1 MSLIVNTNV
10 SSLNAQRQMMSSS
23 LGLDQAFERLSSG
36 LRINSAAD
44 DAAGLQISD
53 RLQSQILGLSQ
64 GNRNANDG
72 ISLAQTAEGAMEE
85 ITSSFQRVRTLASQA
100 ANGSNTDEDRLAI
113 QEEIRAL
120 MTEVNRIAGDTT
132 FGGENLLDGTYEGN
146 FQVGADAVQTIG
158 FSMQNVDNSTT
169 GTISANNGFTLSGIA
184 GIASAIGA
192 NATLS
197 ESLSDKL
204 EGLSDSIDGTEIATE
219 FKFANVFV
227 ASTISVSTQGN
238 AQAVLAGMDSLIAVV
253 DKKRAELGAVQKR
266 EQITDSF
273 QRVRTLAAQAANGS
287 NTDEDR
293 LAIQEEMRALMEE
306 VNRVA
311 ADTTFGGENLLDGTY
326 EGNFQVGADAVQT
339 IGFSMQ
345 NVDNSTTGTI
355 SANNGF
361 TLSGIAG
368 IASAIGA
375 NATLSE
381 SLSDKLE
388 GLSDS
393 IDGTEIATEFKF
405 ANVFVASTIS
415 VSTQGNA
422 QAVLAGMDSL
432 IAVVD
437 KKRAELGAVQNR
449 FQSTINNQANISEN
463 LSAAQSRIKDADF
476 AAETAKLTQSQILQ
490 QASQAILS
498 QANQR
503 PQAALSLLG

>member
-23 LGLDQAFERLSSG
+23 LGLNQAFERLSSG

-53 RLQSQILGLSQ
+53 RLQSQILGLNQ

-113 QEEIRAL
+113 QDEI
-120 MTEVNRIAGDTT
+120 
-132 FGGENLLDGTYEGN
+132 
-146 FQVGADAVQTIG
+146 
-158 FSMQNVDNSTT
+158 
-169 GTISANNGFTLSGIA
+169 
-184 GIASAIGA
+184 
-192 NATLS
+192 
-197 ESLSDKL
+197 
-204 EGLSDSIDGTEIATE
+204 
-219 FKFANVFV
+219 
-227 ASTISVSTQGN
+227 
-238 AQAVLAGMDSLIAVV
+238 
-253 DKKRAELGAVQKR
+253 
-266 EQITDSF
+266 
-273 QRVRTLAAQAANGS
+273 
-287 NTDEDR
+287 
-293 LAIQEEMRALMEE
+293 RALMEE

-326 EGNFQVGADAVQT
+326 SGNFQVGANAVQT
-339 IGFSMQ
+339 IGFSMTEVGGSDGGIAA
-345 NVDNSTTGTI
+345 N
-355 SANNGF
+355 NNGF

-375 NATLSE
+375 NAALSE
-381 SLSDKLE
+381 SLADKLV

-393 IDGTEIATEFKF
+393 IDGTEIATEFTF
-405 ANVFVASTIS
+405 ANVFVASSIS

-476 AAETAKLTQSQILQ
+476 AAETAKLTQNQILQ
-490 QASQAILS
+490 QASQAILA

>member
-53 RLQSQILGLSQ
+53 RLQSQILGLNQ

-85 ITSSFQRVRTLASQA
+85 ITSAFQRVRTLASQA
-100 ANGSNTDEDRLAI
+100 ANGSNTEEDRLAI

-120 MTEVNRIAGDTT
+120 MAEVNRIAGDTT

-158 FSMQNVDNSTT
+158 FSMQNVDGSANGS
-169 GTISANNGFTLSGIA
+169 ISANGGFTLSGIA

-192 NATLS
+192 NAALS
-197 ESLSDKL
+197 EALSAKL
-204 EGLSDSIDGTEIATE
+204 EGLSESVDGTQVAAD
-219 FKFANVFV
+219 FNFANVFI
-227 ASTISVSTQGN
+227 ATGISVSS
-238 AQAVLAGMDSLIAVV
+238 QAG
-253 DKKRAELGAVQKR
+253 
-266 EQITDSF
+266 
-273 QRVRTLAAQAANGS
+273 
-287 NTDEDR
+287 
-293 LAIQEEMRALMEE
+293 
-306 VNRVA
+306 
-311 ADTTFGGENLLDGTY
+311 
-326 EGNFQVGADAVQT
+326 
-339 IGFSMQ
+339 
-345 NVDNSTTGTI
+345 
-355 SANNGF
+355 
-361 TLSGIAG
+361 
-368 IASAIGA
+368 
-375 NATLSE
+375 
-381 SLSDKLE
+381 
-388 GLSDS
+388 
-393 IDGTEIATEFKF
+393 
-405 ANVFVASTIS
+405 
-415 VSTQGNA
+415 A

-476 AAETAKLTQSQILQ
+476 AAETAKLTQNQILQ
-490 QASQAILS
+490 QASQAILA